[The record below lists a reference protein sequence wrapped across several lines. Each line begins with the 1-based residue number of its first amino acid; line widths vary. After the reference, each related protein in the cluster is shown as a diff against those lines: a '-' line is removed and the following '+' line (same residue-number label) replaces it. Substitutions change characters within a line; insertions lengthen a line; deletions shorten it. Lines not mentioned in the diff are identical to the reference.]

1 MCVHVS
7 LRAKTVTVRYPLTK
21 AAPRRHLV
29 RRANKYRNLVENAME
44 AAGEKPTKR
53 YPGEPKG
60 FVQEMKFVVMKMHP
74 REHANEGKKE
84 FNGPVSTWNFT
95 IEGYLKFL
103 VDSKLV
109 FDTLE
114 EIIHESNVPSYVELK
129 NTGLE
134 RAENLRRDLEWF
146 KEQGHEIPEPMVP
159 GKAYSKYLKNIAEK
173 DHPAIICHF
182 YNINFAHSAGGRMI
196 GTKVSEKILNNKEL
210 EFYKYDGQL
219 SELLQNVSQVLN
231 KVAELWTRE
240 EKNHCLEETE
250 TSFKLYWE
258 IFRYLLP

>member
-1 MCVHVS
+1 MATARINASSYFPASRRLDCESHVS

-29 RRANKYRNLVENAME
+29 RRGNKDRNLVVNAME
-44 AAGEKPTKR
+44 AAEEIEKPTKR

-60 FVQEMKFVVMKMHP
+60 FVEEMKFGVMKMHP

-114 EIIHESNVPSYVELK
+114 EIIREFTVPACEFLILIFPYVFL
-129 NTGLE
+129 
-134 RAENLRRDLEWF
+134 
-146 KEQGHEIPEPMVP
+146 V
-159 GKAYSKYLKNIAEK
+159 
-173 DHPAIICHF
+173 
-182 YNINFAHSAGGRMI
+182 MI
-196 GTKVSEKILNNKEL
+196 
-210 EFYKYDGQL
+210 
-219 SELLQNVSQVLN
+219 
-231 KVAELWTRE
+231 
-240 EKNHCLEETE
+240 
-250 TSFKLYWE
+250 
-258 IFRYLLP
+258 